1 MKKVIFSVLVLA
13 TMFGIVEAAP
23 FQTLGM
29 LRTPDAYVL
38 PHKAAEFL
46 IVGYYR
52 DVVAP
57 KPDQLSLHYQ
67 EALDASKG
75 TFPYVMVGVGL
86 LNRVE
91 LGIFAGDYTKLDGL
105 VYYMNVKA
113 KIIEESLRIPQ
124 ISVGI
129 DNVLSPMP
137 QHGAQYQNP
146 GDDFS
151 EHPDR
156 DAYEYFSPYAVLSK
170 QAVFAGIPWM
180 FNAGLGTNRFVGQA
194 PRARIFNG
202 FFSSAEVSPLRDLAL
217 QIEFDGED
225 FNAGIKYSYKN
236 FGIKAGMA
244 AIEDRAK
251 DSAMNGNLRIALGLS
266 YLFDKYSDTKRRPDL
281 SRYALDSG
289 VGGTNVVDIGDKPTS
304 IGAGVMVPP
313 EGSLTP
319 GSGVILVPP
328 TGDAGT
334 EVTVLSPTE
343 LQTPGLVTP
352 GSSAYKELSPEVR
365 DLLKELEAL
374 RLERQNAQKA
384 LDDLRKWIQELK
396 KP

>member
-1 MKKVIFSVLVLA
+1 MLLLT
-13 TMFGIVEAAP
+13 TMFAIAEAAP

-38 PHKAAEFL
+38 PHRAGEVM

-57 KPDQLSLHYQ
+57 RPLTQDAK
-67 EALDASKG
+67 DASKG
-75 TFPYVMVGVGL
+75 LFPYVMLGAGL
-86 LNRVE
+86 FNRVE
-91 LGIFAGDYTKLDGL
+91 LGLFAGDYTKLDGA
-105 VYYMNVKA
+105 VYFMNVKA

-124 ISVGI
+124 VSVGI
-129 DNVLSPMP
+129 DNFLSPVP
-137 QHGAQYQNP
+137 KHGSQYLQA

-156 DAYEYFSPYAVLSK
+156 DAYEYFSPYVVVSK
-170 QAVFAGIPWM
+170 QAVFSGVPAM
-180 FNAGLGTNRFVGQA
+180 FNAGVGANRFVGQVQ
-194 PRARIFNG
+194 RARIFNG
-202 FFSSAEVSPLRDLAL
+202 FFSSVEISPFRDFAI
-217 QIEFDGED
+217 QGEFDGED
-225 FNAGIKYSYKN
+225 FNAGLKYNYGNFGAKLGIQAVEDFAKDTHYKN
-236 FGIKAGMA
+236 NLRMAFGI
-244 AIEDRAK
+244 
-251 DSAMNGNLRIALGLS
+251 S
-266 YLFDKYSDTKRRPDL
+266 YLFDKYSDAKRRPDL
-281 SRYALDSG
+281 SKYALESG
-289 VGGTNVVDIGDKPTS
+289 LEGSEYVEVGETPTP
-304 IGAGVMVPP
+304 IEAGVVVPP
-313 EGSLTP
+313 AGTTGT
-319 GSGVILVPP
+319 GSGAVIIPP
-328 TGDAGT
+328 TGSGST
-334 EVTVLSPTE
+334 EVASTNPTE

>member
-1 MKKVIFSVLVLA
+1 MKKVIFSLILLTA
-13 TMFGIVEAAP
+13 MLGIVEAAP

-38 PHKAAEFL
+38 PHRAAEIL
-46 IVGYYR
+46 MVGYYR

-57 KPDQLSLHYQ
+57 RPMTQDAK
-67 EALDASKG
+67 DASKG
-75 TFPYVMVGVGL
+75 FFPYGMVGVGL
-86 LNRVE
+86 FNRVE
-91 LGIFAGDYTKLDGL
+91 LGIFAGDNTKLDGL
-105 VYYMNVKA
+105 VYFMNVKA

-129 DNVLSPMP
+129 DNVFSPMP
-137 QHGAQYQNP
+137 QHGAQYQTT
-146 GDDFS
+146 GDNFS
-151 EHPDR
+151 EHPDA
-156 DAYEYFSPYAVLSK
+156 DAYEYFSPYAVASK

-180 FNAGLGTNRFVGQA
+180 FNAGFGSNRFVGQA

-202 FFSSAEVSPLRDLAL
+202 FFTSVEMSPLRDLAL
-217 QIEFDGED
+217 QGEFDGED
-225 FNAGIKYSYKN
+225 FNVGIKYSYKN
-236 FGIKAGMA
+236 FGAKVGMA
-244 AIEDRAK
+244 AIEDLAK
-251 DSAMNGNLRIALGLS
+251 DTIYKDNLRIAFGLS

-281 SRYALDSG
+281 SRYALDSDI
-289 VGGTNVVDIGDKPTS
+289 GGTDVVDVGDVPTPIVTDITIPPS
-304 IGAGVMVPP
+304 GTETPGTGVVVVPP
-313 EGSLTP
+313 GT
-319 GSGVILVPP
+319 
-328 TGDAGT
+328 TGT
-334 EVTVLSPTE
+334 EVVVLSPTE

>member
-1 MKKVIFSVLVLA
+1 MKKVIFSLLLLTA
-13 TMFGIVEAAP
+13 MLGIVEAAP

-38 PHKAAEFL
+38 PHRAAEIL
-46 IVGYYR
+46 LVGYYR

-57 KPDQLSLHYQ
+57 KPMTQD
-67 EALDASKG
+67 AIDASKG
-75 TFPYVMVGVGL
+75 FFPYAMVGVGL
-86 LNRVE
+86 FNRVE
-91 LGIFAGDYTKLDGL
+91 LGIFAGDNTKLDGL
-105 VYYMNVKA
+105 MYYMNVKA

-129 DNVLSPMP
+129 DNVFSPMP
-137 QHGAQYQNP
+137 QHGVQYQDASDNY
-146 GDDFS
+146 S
-151 EHPDR
+151 THPDA
-156 DAYEYFSPYAVLSK
+156 DSYEYFSPYAVASK

-180 FNAGLGTNRFVGQA
+180 FNAGFGSNRFIGQA
-194 PRARIFNG
+194 SRARIFNG
-202 FFSSAEVSPLRDLAL
+202 FFTSVEVSPLRDLAL
-217 QIEFDGED
+217 QGEYDGED
-225 FNAGIKYSYKN
+225 FNVGIKYSYKN
-236 FGIKAGMA
+236 FGLKVGAA

-251 DSAMNGNLRIALGLS
+251 DSNYKDNVRVAFGLS
-266 YLFDKYSDTKRRPDL
+266 YLFDKYAESKRRPDL
-281 SRYALDSG
+281 SRYAVESDLEGTDVVEVGEIPTPIETDITIPPSG
-289 VGGTNVVDIGDKPTS
+289 TG
-304 IGAGVMVPP
+304 
-313 EGSLTP
+313 TP
-319 GSGVILVPP
+319 GSGVVVVPP
-328 TGDAGT
+328 GTTGT
-334 EVTVLSPTE
+334 EVAVISPTE